1 MQDSTLELQRLPAS
15 EKELA
20 QLHEL
25 ISRDGYVN
33 HELISREGYVNHS
46 LINGTAF
53 VSV

>member
-33 HELISREGYVNHS
+33 HS

-53 VSV
+53 MSV